1 MKVLAASLSV
11 LLLAAC
17 TDADRAPTAS
27 DAAAGPGVAPASDA
41 RAVTAAPPVTTGDP
55 VPAPESAPFCP
66 DGETVVFG
74 CRTAAGID
82 ALCGSPDG
90 ARLTYRSGAA
100 QGTPPPAVYPPEGT
114 AASQAFRGGTLA
126 YSGGGGAFLRFDHQ
140 GQVHTLYTGIGRGWE
155 KAGVAIAPV
164 AGGDAVERSCD
175 GEALSQIGPALF
187 AQYGIP
193 TDPAGFEIP

>member
-1 MKVLAASLSV
+1 MKPLAAALSL

-17 TDADRAPTAS
+17 TDADRAPTSPGAAS
-27 DAAAGPGVAPASDA
+27 DPGVAPASDA
-41 RAVTAAPPVTTGDP
+41 RTTAAAPPATTGDT
-55 VPAPESAPFCP
+55 VTAPENAPFCP

-74 CRTAAGID
+74 CRNSAGVD

-90 ARLTYRSGAA
+90 ARMTYRSGAA
-100 QGTPPPAVYPPEGT
+100 QGAAPPAVYPSDDT
-114 AASQAFRGGTLA
+114 APSQAFRGGTLM

-155 KAGVAIAPV
+155 KAGVVIAS
-164 AGGDAVERSCD
+164 AGDAPIERSCD
-175 GEALSQIGPALF
+175 GDVVSQIGPALF
-187 AQYGIP
+187 ARSGIP